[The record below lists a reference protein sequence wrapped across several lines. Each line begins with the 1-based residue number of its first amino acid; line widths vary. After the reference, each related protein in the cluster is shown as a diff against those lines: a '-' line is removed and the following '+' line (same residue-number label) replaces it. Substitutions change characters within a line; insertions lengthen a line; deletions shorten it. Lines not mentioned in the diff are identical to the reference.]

1 MKEVSQSLWLMNE
14 SEQEVSNIFLV
25 FTYNKCYIFVLNI
38 NNTRNCLMNKII
50 VSLILIRSNLIR
62 ENF

>member
-38 NNTRNCLMNKII
+38 NNTSYCLMNKII